1 MSIAEHMAYA
11 KKQAQIAEND
21 LRKKEEEKRKRE

>member
-11 KKQAQIAEND
+11 KK
-21 LRKKEEEKRKRE
+21 